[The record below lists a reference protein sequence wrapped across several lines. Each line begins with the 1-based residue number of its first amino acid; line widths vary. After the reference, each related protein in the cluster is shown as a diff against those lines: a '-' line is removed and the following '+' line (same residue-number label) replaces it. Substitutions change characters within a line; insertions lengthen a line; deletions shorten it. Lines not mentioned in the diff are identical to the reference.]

1 MGACA
6 LLQLAKAE
14 GTLTRLGVVV
24 ALPAEARTLLK
35 EPIQLGGRAALGD
48 GFVQLCG
55 IGTARARDAASAL
68 LEAGAT
74 ALLSWGTCGGLDTA
88 LAAGSLVLPETVV
101 SSTGAVF
108 GVEPAWR
115 ERVSRCLARH
125 IDYSHGPLVES
136 RSVLGRPADKS
147 ALSRAT
153 GAVAVDMESAA
164 VAEVA
169 RTAGVPFLIVRAVLD
184 PAKRTIP
191 VGILRAADP
200 YGRVRGLPLLQAL
213 LSRPHTLIDLWQLRS
228 DLRAAQA
235 TLASVARLAGRNL
248 LAQ

>member
-1 MGACA
+1 VGACA

-24 ALPAEARTLLK
+24 ALPAEARTLLN
-35 EPIQLGGRAALGD
+35 EPIQPGGRAALGD

-55 IGTARARDAASAL
+55 IGTARARDAAGAL

-88 LAAGSLVLPETVV
+88 LTAGSLVLPETVV
-101 SSTGAVF
+101 SSAGAIF
-108 GVEPAWR
+108 GVEPAWC

-125 IDYSHGPLVES
+125 IAYSHGPLVES

-147 ALSRAT
+147 ALSRAS

-169 RTAGVPFLIVRAVLD
+169 RTAGVPFLVVRAVLD

-191 VGILRAADP
+191 
-200 YGRVRGLPLLQAL
+200 RVRGLPLLQAL
-213 LSRPHTLIDLWQLRS
+213 LWRPRTLIDLWQLRA
-228 DLRAAQA
+228 DLRAAQV
-235 TLASVARLAGRNL
+235 TLASVARLAGPAL
-248 LAQ
+248 LAE

>member
-1 MGACA
+1 VGACA

-24 ALPAEARTLLK
+24 ALPAEARTLLN
-35 EPIQLGGRAALGD
+35 EPIQPGGRAALGD

-55 IGTARARDAASAL
+55 IGTARARDAAGAL

-88 LAAGSLVLPETVV
+88 LTAGSLVLPETVV
-101 SSTGAVF
+101 SSAGAIF
-108 GVEPAWR
+108 GVEPAWC

-125 IDYSHGPLVES
+125 IAYSHGPLVES

-147 ALSRAT
+147 ALSRAS

-169 RTAGVPFLIVRAVLD
+169 RTAGVPFLVVRAVLD

-191 VGILRAADP
+191 AGILRATDP

-213 LSRPHTLIDLWQLRS
+213 LWRPRTLIDLWQLRA
-228 DLRAAQA
+228 DLRAAQV
-235 TLASVARLAGRNL
+235 TLASVARLAGPAL
-248 LAQ
+248 LAE